1 MFNSFSWEQYL
12 IFIATILTLYYLSIL
27 LLYFRMDFAAIFTAK
42 KGNLSHS
49 KTEPKYYN
57 PFTPN
62 PDSFMGSI
70 NPEKV
75 EDQIYIKTKEN
86 GEANIT
92 QVEDSSADKEHP
104 VNAEPPLSS
113 DTFLLGT
120 IADLVK
126 EIKTLIQLLS
136 ENGGIKED
144 FLKMVATLLARYHNL
159 KDTAYQDTISIF
171 LVNECKGK
179 FHYEISLDEI
189 KMLWN

>member
-1 MFNSFSWEQYL
+1 
-12 IFIATILTLYYLSIL
+12 
-27 LLYFRMDFAAIFTAK
+27 
-42 KGNLSHS
+42 
-49 KTEPKYYN
+49 
-57 PFTPN
+57 
-62 PDSFMGSI
+62 MGSI
-70 NPEKV
+70 NPQKD

-92 QVEDSSADKEHP
+92 QVEDSSAGKEHP
-104 VNAEPPLSS
+104 VDAEPPLSL

-120 IADLVK
+120 IADLIK

-144 FLKMVATLLARYHNL
+144 FLNMVATLLARYPNL
-159 KDTAYQDTISIF
+159 KNTAYQDTISIF

-179 FHYEISLDEI
+179 FQFEISLDEI